1 MPRVWLNPWF
11 VRRRSRRCGWYPEL
25 APTRKPCTHT
35 HGLRVLTVRS
45 GHHFRHLSRADD
57 NDNDNGDDG
66 NLNLNHANNGDSSLE
81 KRREMRRG
89 VVLPL
94 PGCEVRLL
102 SRSHLTL
109 ANRWL
114 LSFVLDGRQR
124 WCCRVAEWPTGY
136 TIGDDR
142 DGQWSTRGG
151 SGQAVSTTTLAQL
164 GDLRRA
170 SRRRCC
176 NNSRRVPCSSQQC
189 WVDSATRDRSDG
201 QHRLNDNVG
210 TTWDDSAT
218 ELVARLVD
226 TTRMSVG
233 ASPDDGD

>member
-1 MPRVWLNPWF
+1 MTTTTATTATSTSTTRTTETAA
-11 VRRRSRRCGWYPEL
+11 RKRG
-25 APTRKPCTHT
+25 RKPVGEWCSH
-35 HGLRVLTVRS
+35 
-45 GHHFRHLSRADD
+45 
-57 NDNDNGDDG
+57 
-66 NLNLNHANNGDSSLE
+66 SLAA
-81 KRREMRRG
+81 RC
-89 VVLPL
+89 V
-94 PGCEVRLL
+94 L

-114 LSFVLDGRQR
+114 LSFVLDGRQCQ
-124 WCCRVAEWPTGY
+124 CCRVAEWPTGY

-142 DGQWSTRGG
+142 DGRWSTRGG
-151 SGQAVSTTTLAQL
+151 SGRAVSTTTLAQL
-164 GDLRRA
+164 GDSRQA

-176 NNSRRVPCSSQQC
+176 NNLRRVPCSSQRC
-189 WVDSATRDRSDG
+189 WVDSVTRDCSDG

-218 ELVARLVD
+218 ELIARLVD